1 MVYEFHHVSEEYDAF
16 LRTLYKAGYSD
27 VFGDLTETLYSR
39 EGVYSNIKGGVGIFG
54 AECVTVSLR

>member
-1 MVYEFHHVSEEYDAF
+1 MSSIMCP